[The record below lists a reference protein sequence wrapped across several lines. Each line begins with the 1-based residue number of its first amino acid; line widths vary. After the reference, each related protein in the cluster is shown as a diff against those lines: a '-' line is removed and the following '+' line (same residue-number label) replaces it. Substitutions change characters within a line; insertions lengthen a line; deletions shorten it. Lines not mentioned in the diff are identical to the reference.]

1 MATHTI
7 LSRIPLSGPGSESHN
22 TRRSRRA
29 ERRAARAVLR
39 DRARANRPHSLA
51 SHVIARG
58 ESAET
63 AKGIANGLRSV
74 AKKLGL
80 VGKAGRTR
88 RTVDGR
94 GRLRKV
100 VRYTAEQFAAAL
112 TVYRPRKATYVA
124 ARARLLAGV
133 AA

>member
-1 MATHTI
+1 MTKAI
-7 LSRIPLSGPGSESHN
+7 
-22 TRRSRRA
+22 RR
-29 ERRAARAVLR
+29 ERRATRRTARAVLR

-63 AKGIANGLRSV
+63 AKGIANGLRTA
-74 AKKLGL
+74 AKRLGL

-94 GRLRKV
+94 GRLRRV
-100 VRYTAEQFAAAL
+100 VRYTADQFRTAL
-112 TVYRPRKATYVA
+112 AVYRPRKAAYIA
-124 ARARLLAGV
+124 ARARLLEV